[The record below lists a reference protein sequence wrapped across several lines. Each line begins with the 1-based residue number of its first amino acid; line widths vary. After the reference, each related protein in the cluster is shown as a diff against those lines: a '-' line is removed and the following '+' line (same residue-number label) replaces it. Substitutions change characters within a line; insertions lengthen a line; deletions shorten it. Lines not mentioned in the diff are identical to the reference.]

1 MIRRISMKV
10 AVDEDLC
17 VGTGN
22 CVDTCPE
29 VFELVDGISHVK
41 VDVVPEEVEKQAKQA
56 VEECPVSAIEIVEE

>member
-1 MIRRISMKV
+1 VIRRISMKV

-29 VFELVDGISHVK
+29 VFELVDGVSHVK
-41 VDVVPEEVEKQAKQA
+41 VDVVPKDMEKQAKQA

>member
-1 MIRRISMKV
+1 MKV

-29 VFELVDGISHVK
+29 VFELVDGVSHVK
-41 VDVVPEEVEKQAKQA
+41 VDVVPKDMEKQAKQA